1 MGAVVASAPM
11 GSRAVMGAL
20 LVMAAFGGA
29 SAGCQ
34 VARTE
39 VVVRV
44 ESELAW
50 GEGAALQSVVLT
62 VRRGGASGPLRSE
75 RTTALGRGAGRSA
88 LPMHVGVLEASDD
101 RDTPLWLEARGCAGP
116 NGCSA
121 EEAAVVQRAVV
132 GFVPESRVLVTLLL
146 ASACVGVR
154 CGAEELCV
162 PTTGQCRPAV
172 EAATVVGTGGWPDA
186 GRGGADGGRDDAA
199 VPAVDGAVPSGMRLL
214 QGGLETTAS
223 PTDTVGTLRL
233 SETGLVSGERACVGS
248 LCLTGGVMP

>member
-1 MGAVVASAPM
+1 MVALSAM

-20 LVMAAFGGA
+20 VMAALGA
-29 SAGCQ
+29 SGAGCQ

-50 GEGAALQSVVLT
+50 GEGAAVQSVVLT
-62 VRRGGASGPLRSE
+62 VRRGGATGPMRSQ
-75 RTTALGRGAGRSA
+75 RTTALGRGEGRSA
-88 LPMHVGVLEASDD
+88 LPMHVGVLETSDD

-132 GFVPESRVLVTLLL
+132 RFVPESRVLVTLLL

-154 CGAEELCV
+154 CGVEELCV
-162 PTTGQCRPAV
+162 PTTGRCRPAD
-172 EAATVVGTGGWPDA
+172 EATTVVGTGAWPDA
-186 GRGGADGGRDDAA
+186 GHVGVDGGRVDAG
-199 VPAVDGAVPSGMRLL
+199 VGTDGAMPTGLRLL
-214 QGGLETTAS
+214 QGGIETTAS
-223 PTDTVGTLRL
+223 PSDTVGTLRL
-233 SETGLVSGERACVGS
+233 SESGLVMGERGCVGS
-248 LCLTGGVMP
+248 LCLTGGVVP